1 VCGDTK
7 ARIHWERMYMM
18 KEIELLYSK
27 GCPNHENALNVL
39 KRILD
44 ETGMEYKS
52 KEIEVNSW
60 EEAVSKGFL
69 CLLLSKST
77 T

>member
-1 VCGDTK
+1 
-7 ARIHWERMYMM
+7 MM
-18 KEIELLYSK
+18 KEIELLYSR
-27 GCPNHENALNVL
+27 GCPNHENVLKVL

-69 CLLLSKST
+69 GSPTIKINDLDVEREERFFIAEL
-77 T
+77 